1 MYSVRYRYISTSSL
15 LVCPSVSANP
25 NSSCMQQFVE
35 TLSCHSMLTVSNKPS
50 LDNRVRL
57 TCWNVRCLSHCDVC
71 GSYLH
76 LSETTVDSHNRWCME
91 TETRS
96 TDAMPPRDK
105 GQAVKEG
112 QITILS
118 VLNGTRPIS
127 IYKPP
132 VTHRSE
138 PTRGHTSQKVL

>member
-35 TLSCHSMLTVSNKPS
+35 T
-50 LDNRVRL
+50 
-57 TCWNVRCLSHCDVC
+57 
-71 GSYLH
+71 
-76 LSETTVDSHNRWCME
+76 HNRWCME

-96 TDAMPPRDK
+96 TDAIPPRDK

-112 QITILS
+112 HIRILS

-127 IYKPP
+127 IDYKP
-132 VTHRSE
+132 SYF
-138 PTRGHTSQKVL
+138 TRKRLG